1 VNCRSD
7 FDHDDSRPTIN
18 IVMVIIIIIITP
30 CRVMP
35 WVTVSERSWLRREQR
50 QIDNGSRTDFT
61 VHRLPVISARQSSS
75 PVRYNSFTIHR
86 VTVA

>member
-1 VNCRSD
+1 MNCRSD

-61 VHRLPVISARQSSS
+61 VRRLPVISARQSSS